1 MIYLFDIFLKKENAD
16 GVKVVTYSTLLDNPD
31 ILGTLT
37 DVTGYLSLVLSPEDK
52 GYSVNSLYSK
62 YHALLVGSKLD
73 SMLDKNCYIT
83 FRFSVNDVKSLRAS
97 VETGDGCDFPI
108 GISTVSNLNE
118 LVVDHC
124 DECRMFIAEQSL
136 FVNEEIS
143 VNRGQLLFV
152 SMI

>member
-118 LVVDHC
+118 LVSDHC
-124 DECRMFIAEQSL
+124 DECRLYVAEKAFIGNDCICVE
-136 FVNEEIS
+136 
-143 VNRGQLLFV
+143 RGRLVFV
-152 SMI
+152 SAV